1 VIKSKTPHILIIGSV
16 WPEPGSSAAGTRMLQ
31 LIELFQSKQWDITF
45 ASVAADSEFAIDLEK
60 INVKKVKIELNSDS
74 FDSFV
79 TELDP
84 SIVMFDRFMTEE
96 QFGWRVAE
104 NCPDA
109 LRILD
114 TEDLHSLRR
123 GRHLA
128 WKENRKFTSDDL
140 YSDVAKREIASIY
153 RCDLSLIISEYE
165 MKLLKDSFK
174 IDASLLYYL
183 PFMLEPVHEYE
194 HPSFSERKNFIS
206 IGNFLHEPNWDSVLY
221 LKNEIWPIIR
231 KKLPD
236 AELHV
241 YGAYPSQKVLEL
253 NNAKEGF
260 IIKGRTEKLR
270 DIVINSRILLAPLRF
285 GAGLKGKLIDAMTYG
300 TPNVATP
307 VGAESM
313 HGDLEWS
320 GLIADNA
327 QDFADSAVKLYSDE
341 KLWKQSQ
348 LNGIKIINTL
358 FPKKEAGEKLMAI
371 IEKISNELQ
380 SHRMKNFI
388 GAMLMHH
395 TISGTKYMSKWIEE
409 KNK

>member
-270 DIVINSRILLAPLRF
+270 DVVINSRILLAPLRF

-358 FPKKEAGEKLMAI
+358 FPKKEA
-371 IEKISNELQ
+371 
-380 SHRMKNFI
+380 
-388 GAMLMHH
+388 
-395 TISGTKYMSKWIEE
+395 
-409 KNK
+409 